1 MQTRPIGPPAVR
13 LACRAGAV
21 IATVSAVLHAFS
33 LGGEH
38 GSAVTV
44 LTAAMALVCL
54 LCAADLWTR
63 GTERAWV
70 LVAVM
75 NLAMI
80 GVHLPMAAHH
90 HGAVGVAAATST
102 AMTAATLLAVVE
114 VILATVVLSVRSRRY
129 APRVPD
135 VT

>member
-1 MQTRPIGPPAVR
+1 MQTQPVVSS
-13 LACRAGAV
+13 LACRAGALLAV
-21 IATVSAVLHAFS
+21 GSAVLHGVS
-33 LGGEH
+33 LSGGH
-38 GSAVTV
+38 SVALAL
-44 LTAAMALVCL
+44 LTLVMAAACL
-54 LCAADLWTR
+54 YCATDLWRR

-80 GVHLPMAAHH
+80 GVHLPMSAHH
-90 HGAVGVAAATST
+90 HAAVSAAAPTST

-114 VILATVVLSVRSRRY
+114 VVLATVVLGVRSRRY
-129 APRVPD
+129 APGLPE

>member
-1 MQTRPIGPPAVR
+1 MRI
-13 LACRAGAV
+13 ACRVGALFAV
-21 IATVSAVLHAFS
+21 GSAVLHGFS
-33 LGGEH
+33 LGGGH
-38 GSAVTV
+38 SVALAV
-44 LTAAMALVCL
+44 LTLAMAAACL
-54 LCAADLWTR
+54 YCAADLWTR

-80 GVHLPMAAHH
+80 GVHLPMSAHH
-90 HGAVGVAAATST
+90 HGAVSAAAPTSV

-114 VILATVVLSVRSRRY
+114 VVLATVVLGVRSRRY
-129 APRVPD
+129 EPGLPD

>member
-1 MQTRPIGPPAVR
+1 MS
-13 LACRAGAV
+13 
-21 IATVSAVLHAFS
+21 SAVLHGFS
-33 LGGEH
+33 IGGEH
-38 GSAVTV
+38 GAVVTV
-44 LTAAMALVCL
+44 VTAVMALVCL
-54 LCAADLWTR
+54 YCAADLWTS

-80 GVHLPMAAHH
+80 GVHLPMAGHQ
-90 HGAVGVAAATST
+90 HGAFGGAAPTTT
-102 AMTAATLLAVVE
+102 AMTVATLLAVVE
-114 VILATVVLSVRSRRY
+114 VLLATVVLGVRSRRY

>member
-1 MQTRPIGPPAVR
+1 MR
-13 LACRAGAV
+13 LACRAGAL
-21 IATVSAVLHAFS
+21 IATGSAVLHGFS
-33 LGGEH
+33 LIGGH
-38 GSAVTV
+38 GVAVTAV
-44 LTAAMALVCL
+44 TAVMALVCL
-54 LCAADLWTR
+54 YCAADLWTR

-80 GVHLPMAAHH
+80 AVHLPMAMHQ
-90 HGAVGVAAATST
+90 HGAVGVAVPTSTVPTFMAAAT
-102 AMTAATLLAVVE
+102 MLAVVE
-114 VILATVVLSVRSRRY
+114 VLLATVVLGVRSRRY